1 MALPREYVAS
11 DVQLSPEEHAGS
23 APLYEV
29 IAEAQA
35 KIADGF
41 QIDDL
46 LAVPG
51 MVGKSQETI
60 RYILVGNEGDTSDDE
75 QVAKRMLAV
84 GFALVR
90 ASKLLDDV
98 GTPAPE

>member
-1 MALPREYVAS
+1 MLPEKYVAS
-11 DVQLSPEEHAGS
+11 DVQLTPEEHAGS

-29 IAEAQA
+29 VAEGQR
-35 KIADGF
+35 KLSDGF

-46 LAVPG
+46 LAIPG

-60 RYILVGNEGDTSDDE
+60 RYILVGDEGDTSDDH
-75 QVAKRMLAV
+75 QIAKRMLAV

-90 ASKLLDDV
+90 ASKLLDEV